1 MGCPHPGRHLP
12 SAFQRAVARIYRTC
26 RNRVVRA
33 ALARSP
39 RLVCAADRHEFAWR
53 GREIRGD
60 LHSGVFHAQAGAV
73 VFCGSAC
80 VSGDCQHHP
89 RQLGAGSPWAG
100 RVPLNPALLPSTS
113 AALGLTMFAGTFALL
128 MLGFPVAFTLVG
140 TALFMAA
147 IGSLLGVFDF
157 HLLSALPLRVIGL
170 MENDLL
176 QAVPL
181 FLYFGLVLERTT
193 LAADLLEGISS
204 LFGRR

>member
-1 MGCPHPGRHLP
+1 MATEAATGL
-12 SAFQRAVARIYRTC
+12 AMLVAAI
-26 RNRVVRA
+26 
-33 ALARSP
+33 
-39 RLVCAADRHEFAWR
+39 
-53 GREIRGD
+53 
-60 LHSGVFHAQAGAV
+60 
-73 VFCGSAC
+73 
-80 VSGDCQHHP
+80 
-89 RQLGAGSPWAG
+89 
-100 RVPLNPALLPSTS
+100 ALL
-113 AALGLTMFAGTFALL
+113 L
-128 MLGFPVAFTLVG
+128 LGFPVAFTLVG